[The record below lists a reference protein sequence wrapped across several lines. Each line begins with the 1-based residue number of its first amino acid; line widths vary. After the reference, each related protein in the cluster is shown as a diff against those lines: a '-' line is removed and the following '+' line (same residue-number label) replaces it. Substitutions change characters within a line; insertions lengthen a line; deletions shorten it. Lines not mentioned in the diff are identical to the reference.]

1 MSLAQAMINVKNY
14 ILTFLRFT
22 AIFSSLNCYVVYAHD
37 MPPVLVNQDFTAQME
52 DETVTLGERWTDDVA
67 RKIEVPI
74 EGYFVGEVP
83 FDGTHYKFYQHQK
96 AGFDIYVSNL
106 WWDKVDRNVDDYIVS
121 QITLTTGEGKTP
133 RGIHVGSTARELSN
147 AYGKGQMENDAGEQ
161 WCFYQLGNKLLSFGI
176 KDSKVVTITMNYD
189 NGAQE

>member
-1 MSLAQAMINVKNY
+1 MKNH

-37 MPPVLVNQDFTAQME
+37 MPPVLVNQDFTVQME
-52 DETVTLGERWTDDVA
+52 DEAVTLGERWTDDVA

-96 AGFDIYVSNL
+96 AG
-106 WWDKVDRNVDDYIVS
+106 
-121 QITLTTGEGKTP
+121 LTFMFPISG
-133 RGIHVGSTARELSN
+133 GIRSIAMLTIISYR
-147 AYGKGQMENDAGEQ
+147 
-161 WCFYQLGNKLLSFGI
+161 KLPLPPGRAKHRAVF
-176 KDSKVVTITMNYD
+176 M
-189 NGAQE
+189 

>member
-1 MSLAQAMINVKNY
+1 M
-14 ILTFLRFT
+14 
-22 AIFSSLNCYVVYAHD
+22 
-37 MPPVLVNQDFTAQME
+37 QME

-96 AGFDIYVSNL
+96 TGLDIYVSNL
-106 WWDKVDRNVDDYIVS
+106 WWDKVERNVDDYIVS
-121 QITLTTGEGKTP
+121 QITLTAGEGKTP

-147 AYGKGQMENDAGEQ
+147 AYGKGRWKMMP
-161 WCFYQLGNKLLSFGI
+161 GNNGVFISWVTSFSRSGL
-176 KDSKVVTITMNYD
+176 KT
-189 NGAQE
+189 ARL